1 MRLQQLVPLLF
12 TLFAATLIL
21 TGCGGSEN
29 EPTPPKKER
38 TASEVV
44 RVPGWKDINLPLSFA
59 IKARGTVY
67 ASGLQGIIMNTT
79 TPVEGGIQAE
89 TLQALGNL
97 KELLNAAGARMED
110 VLRCSVSLVNI
121 SRDFKG
127 MNEAYATFWPKD
139 PPARVAVQVASL
151 GKALVE
157 IQCDAAL
164 PGQNRSVVKV
174 PGFPDLA
181 AKGFPLSFATKS
193 DGMVY
198 LSGSQ
203 GIDMATMKIVPGG
216 VAAETTQ
223 TLKNLKQVL
232 EAAGSSTDQVVGCS
246 ISLRNISDFAKMNE
260 AYEAFWPKSNAMG
273 GLPSRVCVEVSSL
286 AGEGVVEIECTAA
299 TSDIASDKA
308 PKVVKVPGWPDMPN
322 LPFSAAV
329 TAGGVAYISGNQGVD
344 MKTMKR
350 VEGGAGPETTQT
362 LRNIQEAAA
371 AAGAALEDVLRCD
384 VSLVDLKDFEVMN
397 AAYALFWPKD
407 PPSRVTVQVGALAM
421 GANVEIRCAAAMPA
435 AAKQFITTLHDA
447 ELSEVVV

>member
-1 MRLQQLVPLLF
+1 MLLQRLLPLLF
-12 TLFAATLIL
+12 TLVAATLTL

-29 EPTPPKKER
+29 VPTPKKER

-44 RVPGWKDINLPLSFA
+44 RVPGWQDIKLPFSFA
-59 IKARGTVY
+59 IKARGSVY
-67 ASGLQGIIMNTT
+67 ASGLQGVNMSSM
-79 TPVEGGIQAE
+79 TPAEGGIKAE

-97 KELLNAAGARMED
+97 RELLKAAGAQMED

-164 PGQNRSVVKV
+164 PGQNRTVVKV

-181 AKGFPLSFATKS
+181 VKGFPLSFATKS

-203 GIDMATMKIVPGG
+203 GIDMTTMKIVAGG

-232 EAAGSSTDQVVGCS
+232 EAAGSSTDRVVGCS
-246 ISLRNISDFAKMNE
+246 ISLRNISDFSKMNE
-260 AYEAFWPKSNAMG
+260 AYEAFWTNSDAMG
-273 GLPSRVCVEVSSL
+273 GLPSRVCVEVSAL

-299 TSDIASDKA
+299 TADIGPDEA

-329 TAGGVAYISGNQGVD
+329 TAGGVAYISGNQGID
-344 MKTMKR
+344 MRTMKR

-362 LRNIQEAAA
+362 LQNIQEAVT

-384 VSLVDLKDFEVMN
+384 VSLVDLKDFAVMN
-397 AAYALFWPKD
+397 EAYAAFWPKD
-407 PPSRVTVQVGALAM
+407 PPSRVTVQVAALAM
-421 GANVEIRCAAAMPA
+421 GANVETRCAAAMPA
-435 AAKQFITTLHDA
+435 SAKHSITVSHDTGV
-447 ELSEVVV
+447 SEVVV